1 MATIQ
6 QDIAVSKIVLHLIRL
21 IQLMGLLSEAL
32 IHNSSYNIHGYF
44 LSKNIP
50 WD

>member
-6 QDIAVSKIVLHLIRL
+6 QDIAVIKIVNHLIRL
-21 IQLMGLLSEAL
+21 IQLMGLLSEVL
-32 IHNSSYNIHGYF
+32 LHNSSYNIHGYF